1 MKRLASFLKT
11 TTIGGLFVVLPLV
24 VVIALLAKAVMGV
37 HAAAQS
43 IMAKLAG
50 EQSEAAHF
58 PLIFALL
65 IVVSFSFL
73 FGLAMTSR
81 RGQATSR
88 WFEGK
93 LLFRIPGYAAVR
105 AIVGGL
111 ADSQGEGVVKSGLL
125 TVDPGIE
132 CFVFVIEDHGDGR
145 LTVFLPG
152 SPNSASGNVQIV
164 RKDLVRL
171 LNVRITATTAVLQQ
185 WGMGSAKVLAKHAA
199 RSPADPPHR
208 GPDATSFQKD

>member
-1 MKRLASFLKT
+1 MKQAAAFLKT
-11 TTIGGLFVVLPLV
+11 TTIGGLFVVLPLFV
-24 VVIALLAKAVMGV
+24 VLGLLGKAVMGV
-37 HAAAQS
+37 RAAAQS

-50 EQSEAAHF
+50 EESGAAHF
-58 PLIFALL
+58 PIIFAIL
-65 IVVSFSFL
+65 IVVSVSFL

-88 WFEGK
+88 WFEGT

-111 ADSQGEGVVKSGLL
+111 ADARGEGVVKSGLL

-145 LTVFLPG
+145 LTVFIPG

-171 LNVRITATTAVLQQ
+171 LNVRITDITAVQQQ
-185 WGMGSAKVLAKHAA
+185 WGMGSIKVLAKHNVAT
-199 RSPADPPHR
+199 PNDPHPS
-208 GPDATSFQKD
+208 GT